1 MIDYIVSWFDHL
13 ETSEG
18 LILNMSIILLLLF
31 MGFFCLIGLK
41 LTKKLVIFSFTKFKG
56 LNKLKWNESF
66 LEHKVYDRLS
76 HIIPVIIIYAFA
88 PLFPQYLM
96 KILQNIATIYFILV
110 VVSAISSFLNVV
122 DDIYNTFEYSKYRPI
137 KGFLQ
142 VIKII
147 VYVIAGL
154 QIIATLM
161 GKDPLLLLSGIG
173 AFSAVLMLVFQ
184 DSILGLVASIQLS
197 SNDMMRIG
205 DWVEMPSHSVD
216 GEVLE
221 ISLNVVKIENFDRTV
236 NTVPTYAFI
245 SNSFK
250 NWRGM
255 TEAGGRRI
263 KRSIYIDI
271 SSIQFCTNEMLETF
285 KKIHYL
291 TDYIE
296 TKQEEIRSYNEA
308 HNVNYDDVANGRHLT
323 NIGVFRTYI
332 HQYLKYHPKIHK
344 GMTQIVRQLSPAE
357 FGLPVEIYAF
367 TREIVW
373 GQYEGIQS
381 DIFDHILA
389 IIPEFGLRI
398 YQQPSWYDFRKEEVL
413 QERYDRNYIKGSIV
427 GGESAISKEEDRGS
441 NNS

>member
-1 MIDYIVSWFDHL
+1 MIDYIGSFFDHL

-18 LILNMSIILLLLF
+18 FVLNMSIILLLLF
-31 MGFFCLIGLK
+31 MSLFCIVGLK
-41 LTKKLVIFSFTKFKG
+41 LTNKLVLFSFTKFKG
-56 LNKLKWNESF
+56 LNKLKWNEAF
-66 LEHKVYDRLS
+66 LQRKVYERLS
-76 HIIPVIIIYAFA
+76 HIIPVVIIYAFA
-88 PLFPQYLM
+88 PLFPGYLTT
-96 KILQNIATIYFILV
+96 ILQNIATIYFIVV
-110 VVSAISSFLNVV
+110 VVSAISSLLNVV

-147 VYVIAGL
+147 VYIIAGL
-154 QIIATLM
+154 QIVASLM

-197 SNDMMRIG
+197 ANDMMRIG
-205 DWVEMPSHSVD
+205 DWVEMPSFNVD

-221 ISLNVVKIENFDRTV
+221 ISLNIVKIENFDRTV

-255 TEAGGRRI
+255 TQVGGRRI

-271 SSIQFCTNEMLETF
+271 SSIKFCTNEMLE
-285 KKIHYL
+285 KYKRIHYL
-291 TDYIE
+291 AEYIE
-296 TKQEEIRSYNEA
+296 AKQEEIRSYNET
-308 HNVNYDDVANGRHLT
+308 HNVDYDDVINGRHLT
-323 NIGVFRTYI
+323 NIGVLRIYI
-332 HQYLKYHPKIHK
+332 HQYLKNHPKIHK
-344 GMTQIVRQLSPAE
+344 GMTQIVRQLSPGE
-357 FGLPVEIYAF
+357 FGLPIEIYAF

-373 GQYEGIQS
+373 DQYEGVQS

-389 IIPEFGLRI
+389 VIPEFGLRI
-398 YQQPSWYDFRKEEVL
+398 YQRPSWYDLREDEGQRK
-413 QERYDRNYIKGSIV
+413 RYEKSYIKGSII
-427 GGESAISKEEDRGS
+427 GGESAISREEERKG
-441 NNS
+441 

>member
-1 MIDYIVSWFDHL
+1 MINYIASWFDHL

-18 LILNMSIILLLLF
+18 LVLNISIILLLLF
-31 MGFFCLIGLK
+31 MGLFCIIGMK
-41 LTKKLVIFSFTKFKG
+41 LTNRLVIFSFTKFKG
-56 LNKLKWNESF
+56 LNKLKWNEAF
-66 LEHKVYDRLS
+66 LKRKVYDRMS
-76 HIIPVIIIYAFA
+76 HIVPVIIIYAFA
-88 PLFPQYLM
+88 PLFPQYLTI
-96 KILQNIATIYFILV
+96 ILQNIATIYFIVV
-110 VVSAISSFLNVV
+110 VVSVISCLLNVV

-154 QIIATLM
+154 QIIAALM
-161 GKDPLLLLSGIG
+161 GKDPLLLLSGVG

-197 SNDMMRIG
+197 ANDMMRIG
-205 DWVEMPSHSVD
+205 DWVEMPSYNVD

-221 ISLNVVKIENFDRTV
+221 ISLNIVKIENFDRTV
-236 NTVPTYAFI
+236 NTVPTYAFMT
-245 SNSFK
+245 NSFK

-271 SSIQFCTNEMLETF
+271 SSIKFCTKEMLEAF
-285 KKIHYL
+285 KKIDYL

-296 TKQEEIRSYNEA
+296 TKQEEIRTYNEA
-308 HNVNYDDVANGRHLT
+308 HNVDYDDVANGRHLT
-323 NIGVFRTYI
+323 NIGVFRIYI

-344 GMTQIVRQLSPAE
+344 GMTQIVRQLSPVE
-357 FGLPVEIYAF
+357 FGLPIEIYAF

-373 GQYEGIQS
+373 DQYEGIQS

-389 IIPEFGLRI
+389 IIPKFGLRI
-398 YQQPSWYDFRKEEVL
+398 YQRPSWYDFRNEES
-413 QERYDRNYIKGSIV
+413 QHEKYDRNFIKGTII
-427 GGESAISKEEDRGS
+427 GGESAISEEDLKD
-441 NNS
+441 